1 MSVYDIC
8 TLYEFS
14 EIFFYFHFLSFSLL
28 GESSLHLA
36 ARYARA
42 DAAKILLEAGADPNA
57 QDCTGRTPL
66 HTSVSADAQ
75 GVFQVNVLFFFG
87 FRSTFFYKNF
97 SFCKSF

>member
-1 MSVYDIC
+1 MNF
-8 TLYEFS
+8 LKF
-14 EIFFYFHFLSFSLL
+14 FFYFYSLLFSLL

-75 GVFQVNVLFFFG
+75 GVFQVNVLFFLFQMNI
-87 FRSTFFYKNF
+87 FLQKFFF
-97 SFCKSF
+97 L